1 VTGEPSL
8 SLVDSHCHLNFDEFD
23 QDRDRVIQQALEAG
37 IAWFVVPGIDLD
49 TSKSAVE
56 YAHQYPQ
63 VFAAVGVHPNSGL
76 SWNDGTLADL
86 RELARERGIVAL
98 GEIGLDYY
106 RDQCPKEIQK
116 QIFSAQLELAGEL
129 ELPVI
134 VHIRD
139 SAEDIMAMLVTWQKE
154 LEVRKSLLASHP
166 GVVHSFSGDAS
177 VANTLLMHHYKLGI
191 AGSVTYQNS
200 KHLQEVIRLL
210 PLEAFLIE
218 TDAPY
223 QTPHPFRGK
232 RNEPTNVRIVAE
244 KIAEIKEIKVE
255 QVAQGTT
262 REATTLFRLRG
273 FH

>member
-1 VTGEPSL
+1 
-8 SLVDSHCHLNFDEFD
+8 
-23 QDRDRVIQQALEAG
+23 
-37 IAWFVVPGIDLD
+37 
-49 TSKSAVE
+49 
-56 YAHQYPQ
+56 
-63 VFAAVGVHPNSGL
+63 
-76 SWNDGTLADL
+76 
-86 RELARERGIVAL
+86 
-98 GEIGLDYY
+98 
-106 RDQCPKEIQK
+106 
-116 QIFSAQLELAGEL
+116 
-129 ELPVI
+129 
-134 VHIRD
+134 
-139 SAEDIMAMLVTWQKE
+139 
-154 LEVRKSLLASHP
+154 
-166 GVVHSFSGDAS
+166 
-177 VANTLLMHHYKLGI
+177 MHHYKLGI

-200 KHLQEVIRLL
+200 KHLQVVIRLL